1 MQTIGDRPR
10 SGFTIVQKIITLYFG
25 VASIAVGVI
34 LLLAGAVI
42 AELRLVLLF
51 VGVVMIGVGILD
63 ILIWQF
69 VKRLPAP
76 PSSGEVA
83 QRTGDAA
90 TYMQNPWSPQGERS
104 RIRSTGIAGQAT
116 VVDLKETGQRGLGG
130 NPMIALG
137 LEVTVPGQPKLRV
150 VYTDSIAPIVLA
162 RLKPGTVLPCHVD
175 AADPQKITVDY

>member
-1 MQTIGDRPR
+1 MQTVGDRPR
-10 SGFTIVQKIITLYFG
+10 SGFTIVQKIITFYFG

-51 VGVVMIGVGILD
+51 VGAVMIGVGILD

-90 TYMQNPWSPQGERS
+90 TYMQNLVSQGERS

-130 NPMIALG
+130 NPLIALG